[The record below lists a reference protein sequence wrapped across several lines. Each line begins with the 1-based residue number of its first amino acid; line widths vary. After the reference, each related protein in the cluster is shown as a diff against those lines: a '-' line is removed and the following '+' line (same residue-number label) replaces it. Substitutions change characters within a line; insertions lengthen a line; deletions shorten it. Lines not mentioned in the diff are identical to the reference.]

1 MAHTRTGKSLV
12 MRIIRSLQVLGLVAL
27 LGSSVSAQAPNVGRI
42 LGRVMSTTTGEPIAG
57 AQVTVLGTSIAT
69 VTDWTGRYAL
79 VGVPVGRWSL
89 SIRAIGY
96 TPKSIVDID
105 VQPDATVPL
114 DISLG
119 AAIMQLEGVTVSA
132 VQERGSVSA
141 AMDQQRTSS
150 QIVNAITAEQIAR
163 SPDGDAGEAVR
174 RVSGVTVQDGKYV
187 FVRGL
192 GERYTTTSLNSTRIP
207 SPEPDRKVVPFDLFP
222 SSLLESITTA
232 KTFTPDQSG
241 DFSGAAVNLKTR
253 DFPLHQHLSFSLS
266 GGGNTAATGRALAQA
281 PTVGAEWL
289 GFAGSARRIPAA
301 ADAITRPSD
310 LAALTPAQVNTII
323 GSFRDAWSV
332 QAGRRREA
340 GSLGANLGGQAT
352 LGGVPLGYLAAFT
365 YSTSHDVRRDE
376 RRALAVAGGGP
387 GLTRPQNAYFG
398 GTGTASVLWGGL
410 VNLSAQLGP
419 STTLTSQ
426 NTVSLSAD
434 NQAIH
439 MAGANEEFASDFDIT
454 RLTFTQRSV
463 RSNQVGGQHRLA
475 TNHHIDWTVASSG
488 VRRYEPDRSDLIF
501 LAQVDTALA
510 LSHPLTWWG
519 GPRSAVR
526 SFSDLHESGTEVAAN
541 YRLTFGAPAHPHA
554 VKVGADYRTVHRT
567 SDSRSFDIVNNDL
580 SDAERSQPAERIFD
594 GAYAASGRLLLFL
607 DANGGRY
614 AAQDRL
620 AAGYAQLELG
630 LGERLRLIGGARV
643 EDARL
648 HVHSVTA
655 QGDSSSPQ
663 LRNLDVLPALALTVR
678 LTDAQNLRLSASQTL
693 SRPEYRELS
702 EVPYA
707 DILGGLTVFGNPDLR
722 RALIRNFDARW
733 EWYPGPTEVVSI
745 GVFAKQFDHPIEK
758 VIVAQTGASALSF
771 VNARGA
777 SNIGVELE
785 VRRNLSMFAPGLL
798 PFTAFANATLMRS
811 RIRPGNDSLASNT
824 SANRPMMGQAGYVVN
839 AGLTYATPN
848 GRLTATAMYNVV
860 GRRIVEVGQLPLP
873 DAYEL
878 PRHVVDATV
887 QAQLG
892 TRIALKLDTKNLLDA
907 PYRVVQGSVTRL
919 RYRAGRVFTLGVTLT
934 P

>member
-1 MAHTRTGKSLV
+1 
-12 MRIIRSLQVLGLVAL
+12 MRIRRSLQL
-27 LGSSVSAQAPNVGRI
+27 LGVIALFASPLTAQAPNVGRV
-42 LGRVMSTTTGEPIAG
+42 LGRVLNTTTGDPIAG
-57 AQVTVLGTSIAT
+57 VQVTILGTSIAT
-69 VTDWTGRYAL
+69 VSDWSGQYAL
-79 VGVPVGRWSL
+79 VGVPIGRWSI
-89 SIRAIGY
+89 SIRAIGF
-96 TPKSIVDID
+96 TPKTIADID
-105 VQPDATVPL
+105 VRPDATIPL

-119 AAIMQLEGVTVSA
+119 AAIVQLEGVTVTA
-132 VQERGSVSA
+132 AQERGSVSA
-141 AMDQQRTSS
+141 ALDQQRTSS
-150 QIVNAITAEQIAR
+150 QIVNAVTAEQIAHG
-163 SPDGDAGEAVR
+163 PDGDAGEAVR

-192 GERYTTTSLNSTRIP
+192 GERYTTTSLNNARIP

-253 DFPLHQHLSFSLS
+253 DFPLHRHLSFTLS

-289 GFAGSARRIPAA
+289 GFAGNARRLPAA
-301 ADAITRPSD
+301 AEAITRPSD

-323 GSFRDAWSV
+323 GSFRDAWS
-332 QAGRRREA
+332 ARARTGREA
-340 GSLGANLGGQAT
+340 GSLGANFGGQANAGPVS
-352 LGGVPLGYLAAFT
+352 LGFLAAFT
-365 YSTSHDVRRDE
+365 YATSQDLRRDE

-387 GLTRPQNAYFG
+387 GLTRAQNAYFG
-398 GTGTASVLWGGL
+398 GTGTSGVLWGGL
-410 VNLSAQLGP
+410 VNLSARLGP
-419 STTLTSQ
+419 STTLLTQ

-434 NQAIH
+434 NQAIS

-454 RLTFTQRSV
+454 RLTFTQRTV
-463 RSNQVGGQHRLA
+463 RSNQIGGQHQLGA
-475 TNHHIDWTVASSG
+475 SHHVDWTVSSSG
-488 VRRYEPDRSDLIF
+488 VRRYEPDRSDLVF

-510 LSHPLTWWG
+510 VSRPLAWWG

-526 SFSDLHESGTEVAAN
+526 TFSDLHESGIEVAAN

-554 VKVGADYRTVHRT
+554 VKIGADYRTADRT

-580 SDAERSQPAERIFD
+580 SDTERSQPAEAIFD
-594 GAYAASGRLLLFL
+594 GTYAAAGRLLLFL

-614 AAQDRL
+614 TAQDRL

-630 LGERLRLIGGARV
+630 LGDRLRLIGGARV

-648 HVHSVTA
+648 RVHSVTA

-663 LRNLDVLPALALTVR
+663 LHDVDVLPALALTLR
-678 LTDAQNLRLSASQTL
+678 LTSAQNLRLSASQTL

-707 DILGGLTVFGNPDLR
+707 DILGGLTVFGNPGLR
-722 RALIRNFDARW
+722 RALIRNFDVRW
-733 EWYPGPTEVVSI
+733 EWYPGPAEVVSI

-758 VIVAQTGASALSF
+758 IIVAQTGASALSF

-777 SNIGVELE
+777 SNLGVELE
-785 VRRNLSMFAPGLL
+785 VRRNLSMLASGLL

-824 SANRPMMGQAGYVVN
+824 SADRPMMGQAGYVVN

-848 GRLTATAMYNVV
+848 GRLSATALYNIV

-892 TRIALKLDTKNLLDA
+892 SRIALKLDTRNLLDA